1 MSKRDA
7 GSPLVVGHTPA
18 GSRRS
23 RQWSTNFHWS
33 YTTTRWVDIVVRRYG
48 RLCRRDELGRM
59 GSEIQLQSASCSKEQ
74 MCLLGRLDER
84 EALTTRC
91 ASTDHLIG
99 ARHRHLTMG
108 TAGKNHHCVS
118 FRDLQKKRSVVHY
131 FRLLIGAYL
140 VTVQTEVERLEYL

>member
-1 MSKRDA
+1 MLEVPWWWGTHLQAAGEADSGQLIFIGLIRRRD
-7 GSPLVVGHTPA
+7 GS
-18 GSRRS
+18 
-23 RQWSTNFHWS
+23 
-33 YTTTRWVDIVVRRYG
+33 IVVRRYG

-59 GSEIQLQSASCSKEQ
+59 GSEIQLQSASHSKEQ

-91 ASTDHLIG
+91 ATTDHLIG